1 MIADMLNN
9 EKRNP
14 KVTKLFNR
22 GRKLNS
28 SLLFITQFYFA
39 TPKHFRLNPIKYFVM
54 KILNKGEFQKIAIN
68 SSSDI

>member
-9 EKRNP
+9 EKLNP

-39 TPKHFRLNPIKYFVM
+39 TPKNFRLNPIKYFVM

>member
-9 EKRNP
+9 EKLNP
-14 KVTKLFNR
+14 KVTKLFSR
-22 GRKLNS
+22 GRKLSS

-39 TPKHFRLNPIKYFVM
+39 TPKNFRLNPIKYFVM

>member
-9 EKRNP
+9 EKLNP

-28 SLLFITQFYFA
+28 SLLFITKFYFA
-39 TPKHFRLNPIKYFVM
+39 TPKNFRLNPIKYFVM

>member
-9 EKRNP
+9 EKLNP

-22 GRKLNS
+22 GRKLSS

-39 TPKHFRLNPIKYFVM
+39 TPKNFRLNPIKYFVM

>member
-9 EKRNP
+9 EKLNP

-39 TPKHFRLNPIKYFVM
+39 TPKNFRLNPIKYFFM

>member
-9 EKRNP
+9 EKLNP

-39 TPKHFRLNPIKYFVM
+39 TPKNFRLNPIKYFVM
-54 KILNKGEFQKIAIN
+54 KILNKGEFQKFAIN

>member
-1 MIADMLNN
+1 MLNN
-9 EKRNP
+9 EKLNP

-22 GRKLNS
+22 GRKLSS

-39 TPKHFRLNPIKYFVM
+39 TPKNFRLNPIKYFVM

>member
-1 MIADMLNN
+1 MLNN
-9 EKRNP
+9 EKLNP

-39 TPKHFRLNPIKYFVM
+39 TPKNFRLNPIKYFVM
-54 KILNKGEFQKIAIN
+54 KILNKGEFQKFAIN